1 MKTHLAF
8 PALNVT
14 CVVCEIEPAWCVFCQ
29 KKQQHKKHETTKT
42 TKENNQKTFSTG
54 LTDIRK
60 LVSKDTFIA
69 IQMPLEM
76 YLQRSVIVNF
86 EEKVSYKMLNV
97 KK

>member
-8 PALNVT
+8 PALHVT
-14 CVVCEIEPAWCVFCQ
+14 CVVCEIEPAWCIFCQ
-29 KKQQHKKHETTKT
+29 KRKHKKHETTKT
-42 TKENNQKTFSTG
+42 IKANKQNTFSTG

-76 YLQRSVIVNF
+76 YLQSSVIVNF
-86 EEKVSYKMLNV
+86 EEKVSYKMLAA

>member
-1 MKTHLAF
+1 MR
-8 PALNVT
+8 LNQ
-14 CVVCEIEPAWCVFCQ
+14 PGVFFVR
-29 KKQQHKKHETTKT
+29 KEKHKKHETTKT
-42 TKENNQKTFSTG
+42 IKANKQNTFSTG

-76 YLQRSVIVNF
+76 YLQRFVIVKF